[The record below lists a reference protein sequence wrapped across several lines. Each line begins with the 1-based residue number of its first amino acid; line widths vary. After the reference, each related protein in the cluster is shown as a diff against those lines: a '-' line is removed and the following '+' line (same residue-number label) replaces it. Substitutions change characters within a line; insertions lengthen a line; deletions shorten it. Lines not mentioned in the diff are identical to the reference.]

1 MKKILICIIILVL
14 SACSNNLP
22 KIESGKDL
30 KMVVATDIHLL
41 SKDLMKSEELM
52 SQVFEYGDGRF
63 VHYSNEIMSTLTD
76 TLKTDQTDI
85 LILSGDLTHDG
96 EKASHIAMAAQL
108 KEIEKNGTRVFV
120 VPGNHDL
127 ENPFAKDYA
136 EGGWKTAETVS
147 KDEFEEIYKNYGFGE
162 AISRDPNGLSYMV
175 APSEDVYLLM
185 LDTNKYGMLNMPT
198 GSGIIRQETLDWIK
212 EATQI
217 ARENNAQIVTVM
229 HHNLIKHSERLYL
242 GYVINNSEEV
252 VPVFDE
258 LDLSIVLSGHMHAQS
273 IKSTE
278 QANNT
283 IYDIVTSSMSI
294 YPMNVGV
301 LEYTKD
307 KGFSYHLESLDVQ
320 SWAEANSTDPNL
332 LNFNEYAKEM
342 NFIQNYNRAVSSLI
356 EEEYKIDESL
366 VLSDEVIQRL
376 KDANFNGVIRQIKNE
391 LLVLHG
397 FKLESEIEVPSTDTR
412 ITSVEIMNQK

>member
-108 KEIEKNGTRVFV
+108 KEIEKNGTRVYV

-136 EGGWKTAETVS
+136 EGGWKTAETVT

-212 EATQI
+212 EATQL

-278 QANNT
+278 QTNNT

-307 KGFSYHLESLDVQ
+307 KGFSYHLDPLDVQ

-356 EEEYKIDESL
+356 EEEYEIDESL

-412 ITSVEIMNQK
+412 ITSIEIMNQK

>member
-108 KEIEKNGTRVFV
+108 KEIEKNGTRVYV

-136 EGGWKTAETVS
+136 EGGWKIAETVT
-147 KDEFEEIYKNYGFGE
+147 KDEFEEIYKNYGFSE

-212 EATQI
+212 EATQL

-278 QANNT
+278 QTNNT

-307 KGFSYHLESLDVQ
+307 KGFSYHLDPLDVQ

-356 EEEYKIDESL
+356 EEEYEIDESL

-397 FKLESEIEVPSTDTR
+397 FKLESEIEVISNDTR